1 MSTLTVNQTTTN
13 VTTGTSTYVLDGSH
27 SQAQFKV
34 RHMMISNVTGEFKT
48 INGTFQY
55 NPNDPKLNHVDIT
68 IDAASID
75 TRDTNR
81 DTHLKSADFFDVENY
96 PNLTFSSKKF
106 EKSGEGE
113 YKVTGDLTIRGIT
126 NEVILN
132 VEGPSDEIKDPWGNS
147 RIGVT
152 ATTKINR
159 KDFGLHWNVA
169 LEAGGFLVSDE
180 IRISIEA
187 EFTKQA

>member
-1 MSTLTVNQTTTN
+1 MSTLTVNQTAN
-13 VTTGTSTYVLDGSH
+13 IVATGTSTYVLDGSH

-55 NPNDPKLNHVDIT
+55 NPNDPQLNHVDIT

-81 DTHLKSADFFDVENY
+81 DAHLKGADFFDVENY

-106 EKSGEGE
+106 EKTGEGE
-113 YKVTGDLTIRGIT
+113 YKVTGDLTIRGTT
-126 NEVILN
+126 NEVVLD

-187 EFTKQA
+187 EFTKQV